1 MSALVNWAIVKS
13 DGKTLNDHCSIKV
26 IVHSDDKIPRDLTAK
41 WPTVHSDVK
50 ILRDLTAKWP
60 TVHSD
65 DKIPLDFWSNEGQ
78 YKWWQNPILSL
89 AKCVKV
95 IEWWQNTT
103 WPKIGRTTYNPQ

>member
-1 MSALVNWAIVKS
+1 LSALVNWAIVKS

-26 IVHSDDKIPRDLTAK
+26 IVQSDDKIP
-41 WPTVHSDVK
+41 
-50 ILRDLTAKWP
+50 RDLTAKWP